1 MPGAGP
7 NSSECKPHYK
17 NNLVSDKY
25 NLNDFSS
32 ISFILTWS
40 DYILDSWHSMSYSL
54 CSIRNVMVVRF
65 LQYLYPGSNTLKA

>member
-32 ISFILTWS
+32 ISFILT
-40 DYILDSWHSMSYSL
+40 
-54 CSIRNVMVVRF
+54 
-65 LQYLYPGSNTLKA
+65 